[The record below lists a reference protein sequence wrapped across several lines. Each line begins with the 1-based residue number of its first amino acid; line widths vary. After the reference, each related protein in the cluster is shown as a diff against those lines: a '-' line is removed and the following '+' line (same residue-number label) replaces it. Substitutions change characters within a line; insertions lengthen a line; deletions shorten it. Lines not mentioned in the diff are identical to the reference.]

1 MGFLTQTTLT
11 PNLYGLLRKPNIYKK
26 KITNLTSF
34 FVTMILS
41 KKTGELEIN
50 FATQL
55 ICKFFSIYFLKTLTI
70 GCPDPNGEG
79 MRILRFNN
87 ELTRWDTAAIDEVKR
102 RTLDTKNYGLKFG
115 PVSAEDSGTYLCL
128 INNRREPDALLEL
141 TVEGM

>member
-1 MGFLTQTTLT
+1 
-11 PNLYGLLRKPNIYKK
+11 
-26 KITNLTSF
+26 
-34 FVTMILS
+34 
-41 KKTGELEIN
+41 
-50 FATQL
+50 
-55 ICKFFSIYFLKTLTI
+55 
-70 GCPDPNGEG
+70 

-141 TVEGM
+141 TVEGKITLLIHQIEPLKNGPIPILPSSIARNS

>member
-1 MGFLTQTTLT
+1 
-11 PNLYGLLRKPNIYKK
+11 
-26 KITNLTSF
+26 
-34 FVTMILS
+34 
-41 KKTGELEIN
+41 
-50 FATQL
+50 
-55 ICKFFSIYFLKTLTI
+55 
-70 GCPDPNGEG
+70 

-141 TVEGM
+141 TVEGKIQDWKSFQSQMFRSSHFSFLVTFGDEVMKIPKYYVIFAGPDGQEKINKQNTS

>member
-1 MGFLTQTTLT
+1 
-11 PNLYGLLRKPNIYKK
+11 
-26 KITNLTSF
+26 
-34 FVTMILS
+34 
-41 KKTGELEIN
+41 
-50 FATQL
+50 
-55 ICKFFSIYFLKTLTI
+55 
-70 GCPDPNGEG
+70 

-141 TVEGM
+141 TVEGKIRDIHIECSKHFKCKLYFYRSGQRGPFWAELKLL